1 MHERF
6 DVIEDALARFF
17 RQVLREIAVKIVESS
32 ILLKLL
38 IQLPK
43 LIVLLLQGYAA
54 HLILPTNKLDDLR
67 ILALET
73 VVNALE

>member
-6 DVIEDALARFF
+6 DVIEDALARVF

-43 LIVLLLQGYAA
+43 LIILLL
-54 HLILPTNKLDDLR
+54 
-67 ILALET
+67 
-73 VVNALE
+73 